1 MVRGVYWNIKFVSQP
16 WWCIFSRCLT
26 HVLGRVPLHQ
36 PPIMFSSWVWVEPR
50 SARRRKPET
59 SIPVHWSTQ
68 KQTKCKNLPSKHC
81 YHCRVQA
88 QTSQTLP
95 VTLSRSALEGIQ
107 IHGLL
112 DMDFRY
118 GQRPVQWAG
127 ASLCPLQ
134 RSEKEKNAPSWLP
147 MFFFLIFLFNLFLYE
162 IITWTEIFFE
172 TGCGS
177 TSRSEIFYGDKSGSS

>member
-26 HVLGRVPLHQ
+26 HVLGRVG

-68 KQTKCKNLPSKHC
+68 KQTKCEKPSF
-81 YHCRVQA
+81 
-88 QTSQTLP
+88 QTL
-95 VTLSRSALEGIQ
+95 LSLSSTSANITNIASNTVQKCSRGNSNPWAVV
-107 IHGLL
+107 
-112 DMDFRY
+112 RY

-134 RSEKEKNAPSWLP
+134 GSEKEKKKAPSWLP
-147 MFFFLIFLFNLFLYE
+147 MFL
-162 IITWTEIFFE
+162 
-172 TGCGS
+172 S
-177 TSRSEIFYGDKSGSS
+177 

>member
-36 PPIMFSSWVWVEPR
+36 PPIMFSSWVWVEPW
-50 SARRRKPET
+50 STRRRKPET

-68 KQTKCKNLPSKHC
+68 KQTKCENLPSKHC
-81 YHCRVQA
+81 YHCRVQV

-112 DMDFRY
+112 SDMDKGLY
-118 GQRPVQWAG
+118 
-127 ASLCPLQ
+127 
-134 RSEKEKNAPSWLP
+134 SEP
-147 MFFFLIFLFNLFLYE
+147 MSSTEVRKRKKMPRHDFPCFF
-162 IITWTEIFFE
+162 
-172 TGCGS
+172 S
-177 TSRSEIFYGDKSGSS
+177 